1 MRNKIY
7 SERRRKLHTFLKNV
21 IKNSFLNGWI
31 NNNQTLADD
40 AITDPLTGLYNQFGI
55 NSYLKELHPQIGIN
69 YAIVLLNVDNYKDIQ
84 TEYGIKAAEAALV
97 STSNIISN
105 NLRETDLIGRY
116 GEHEF
121 ILIISDITL
130 EYANNVARR
139 IAANVQ
145 GKSLKV
151 KTQSILLQASCGISV
166 SEQDAYSDAILQQA
180 DLALFAA
187 KSNGINQIRNH
198 STIAS

>member
-7 SERRRKLHTFLKNV
+7 SDRRRKLHTFLKNV
-21 IKNSFLNGWI
+21 VQNSFLNRWI
-31 NNNQTLADD
+31 NNGQTEDNTV
-40 AITDPLTGLYNQFGI
+40 TDSLTGLYNQFGI
-55 NSYLKELHPQIGIN
+55 NSYLKELHPQIGIS

-84 TEYGIKAAEAALV
+84 AQYGIKAAEAALI
-97 STSNIISN
+97 STASIISN

-116 GEHEF
+116 SEHEF
-121 ILIISDITL
+121 ILILSDITL
-130 EYANNVARR
+130 EYANSVARR

-166 SEQDAYSDAILQQA
+166 SEKDAYSDAILQQA
-180 DLALFAA
+180 DQALFAA
-187 KSNGINQIRNH
+187 KSKGFNQIRNH
-198 STIAS
+198 RPS